1 MATYGKRA
9 IARRLAVLL
18 GVLGFAAC
26 PSWAAGPAETTSK
39 PAGVKPTGQWKTVF
53 ASRLIYAAVRTD
65 YVSGRGG
72 TLRMA
77 IPMPFAGTK
86 VRVYAA
92 GVGRRRPV
100 KLKKMALVKGAD
112 DKGRIIG
119 PLYPVPFGG
128 KASLTINADLGEV
141 SVSDPVLARITPG
154 RWYLQDSYTSEL
166 IPATLSNYWGYHDRG
181 DQFDKRVLKN
191 RIRFRLGATSRIDVY
206 TTDTR
211 PLIACYG
218 DSITR
223 GKESTIGSGNQYPL
237 LLSKLIG
244 RPVLNL
250 GIDGDLITTNV
261 EQCPRYIK
269 GLAGV
274 KEVVFLMGI
283 NDILKGTVTKKKDY
297 VAGATRIIAK
307 LHEQKLK
314 VYMGTMA
321 PAGGPAPYIVP
332 PATDKLRRDINDWIR
347 TGSGADGVIDFDAAL
362 RDPAK
367 RSRMLTKYQS
377 GDWLHP
383 SDAGYRKMA
392 ETAAATLRKAGHRA
406 IAP

>member
-1 MATYGKRA
+1 MPTCHKRA
-9 IARRLAVLL
+9 IACRLVVLL

-26 PSWAAGPAETTSK
+26 PAWSAGPAAATSNPPTSK
-39 PAGVKPTGQWKTVF
+39 PAGQWKTVF
-53 ASRLIYAAVRTD
+53 ASRLIYAAARID

-86 VRVYAA
+86 VRVHVT
-92 GVGRRRPV
+92 GVGRVPI

-112 DKGRIIG
+112 DKGRIVG
-119 PLYPVPFGG
+119 PLYPVLFGG
-128 KASLTINADLGEV
+128 KASVALGAGPGKA
-141 SVSDPVLARITPG
+141 SVSDAADAAITKG
-154 RWYLQDSYTSEL
+154 LWYLQDSYTSEAVPVT
-166 IPATLSNYWGYHDRG
+166 ISNYWGFHAPG
-181 DQFDKRVLKN
+181 DQFKKAILKKR
-191 RIRFRLGATSRIDVY
+191 IQFRLGATNRIDVY

-223 GKESTIGSGNQYPL
+223 GMESATGSGDQYPL

-250 GIDGDLITTNV
+250 GIDGDQISTNI
-261 EQCPRYIK
+261 EHCPRYIK

-283 NDILKGTVTKKKDY
+283 NDLLKGAVTKKKDY

-307 LHEQKLK
+307 LREQKLK
-314 VYMGTMA
+314 VYVGTLA
-321 PAGGPAPYIVP
+321 PAGGPPPYIVR
-332 PATDKLRRDINDWIR
+332 PATDKLRMAINDWIR
-347 TGSGADGVIDFDAAL
+347 TRSGADGVIDFDAAI
-362 RDPAK
+362 RDPK
-367 RSRMLTKYQS
+367 NPSRMLTKYQS

-383 SDAGYRKMA
+383 SAAGYRKMA
-392 ETAAATLRKAGHRA
+392 EAAAATLRKTTRRA
-406 IAP
+406 TAR